1 MDSALKTIEQLAPDV
16 VPSLMIPLAGR
27 TLLAPTVSVA
37 EMVPYAAPVP
47 VDHAPDWLLGLF
59 HWREIQVPLL
69 SFEVLSGEGRPELL
83 PQSRIAVFN
92 NTGVSDSLPFIAIPT
107 QGIPRLVRVSEEDI
121 SVTEGRSCR
130 TFERLHV
137 TLIGDDEVLI
147 PDVSALEQVYLDWQK
162 GALAF

>member
-1 MDSALKTIEQLAPDV
+1 MDSALKTIEQFAPDV

-37 EMVPYAAPVP
+37 EMVPYAAPETIEQ
-47 VDHAPDWLLGLF
+47 APDWLLGFF
-59 HWREIQVPLL
+59 HWREMKVPLL
-69 SFEVLSGEGRPELL
+69 SFEILSGESRPDIQS
-83 PQSRIAVFN
+83 QSRIAVFN
-92 NTGVSDSLPFIAIPT
+92 NTGVSDTLPFIAIPT

-137 TLIGDDEVLI
+137 TLNGDDEVLI
-147 PDVSALEQVYLDWQK
+147 PDLSALEQVYLDWQQSS
-162 GALAF
+162 LS